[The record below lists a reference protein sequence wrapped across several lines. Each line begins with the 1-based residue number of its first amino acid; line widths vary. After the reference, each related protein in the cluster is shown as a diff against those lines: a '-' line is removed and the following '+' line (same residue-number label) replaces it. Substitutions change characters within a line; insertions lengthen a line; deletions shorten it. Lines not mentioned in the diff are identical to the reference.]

1 MQNMQNLITT
11 PLTSASLTS
20 ASLTSASLTSAPLT
34 SDSLKK
40 KKAMSKEKASFVKK
54 EGHTNEDD
62 FAALVGGVKVEG
74 TGKTDVRMPT
84 EDGVIWKNCSLKK
97 ICKRI
102 QFALYSAESK
112 HWSSSEIT
120 ALCKAC
126 FAVYPPTFAEY
137 QSNKTEVKARLRGP
151 MVALKEFLNADP
163 DHVTAF
169 LRQFITNG
177 DEIDLLV
184 MKAEGYDVKAEC
196 NEGYDVKAEGYDVKA
211 EGDEGAE
218 KTPIHYIFDAK
229 EVIQILV
236 SNTRVSNST
245 GFKAGE
251 TPEQKVIFKYEKK
264 PGTWKNIIEVEMRN
278 SSEQHYAELLCVC
291 NRDDLLGLLLKGTE
305 SKGTTKGTDSEG
317 TIYYRGIV

>member
-1 MQNMQNLITT
+1 MQNMQNLLNA
-11 PLTSASLTS
+11 PLTSATLN
-20 ASLTSASLTSAPLT
+20 AP
-34 SDSLKK
+34 K

-74 TGKTDVRMPT
+74 TGKTDVRMPM

-102 QFALYSAESK
+102 QFALYSAKSK

-137 QSNKTEVKARLRGP
+137 QANKTEVKARLRGP

-163 DHVTAF
+163 AHVATF

-184 MKAEGYDVKAEC
+184 MKD
-196 NEGYDVKAEGYDVKA
+196 EGYDVKAEGEKA
-211 EGDEGAE
+211 DEGAE

-236 SNTRVSNST
+236 SNTQVSNST

-291 NRDDLLGLLLKGTE
+291 NRDDLLGLLLRSTQGTSEGTE
-305 SKGTTKGTDSEG
+305 SKGTAQGTESKGT
-317 TIYYRGIV
+317 IRFRGLSKS